1 MNILN
6 VGIPE
11 LLLFGVILLV
21 IFGPDRLQGEAKKAA
36 RIVRA
41 VIRSE
46 TYREIAALVQAF
58 RAAPQRV
65 MREVQ
70 LEEIE
75 KEIASFE
82 DCASASAGTAAP
94 ATHSEKQEPEL

>member
-6 VGIPE
+6 VGVPE
-11 LLLFGVILLV
+11 LLLLGVILLV
-21 IFGPDRLQGEAKKAA
+21 IFGPDRLQDEAKKAA

-41 VIRSE
+41 VTRSE

-82 DCASASAGTAAP
+82 GCASDPLRTSDPTLHP
-94 ATHSEKQEPEL
+94 EKQEPEL